1 VLFATA
7 SQWVARLGDAKRQ
20 GQLETELKR
29 LSFVPV
35 LVVDLC
41 RYRDYADIVAMAGLN
56 AAWALGF
63 SLVSPSRLSA

>member
-1 VLFATA
+1 
-7 SQWVARLGDAKRQ
+7 
-20 GQLETELKR
+20 
-29 LSFVPV
+29 
-35 LVVDLC
+35 LC